1 MNLPIPYVFAFNFAC
16 LIPVVAF
23 WVISAR
29 RGPPTDFTYGVFGLA
44 AGTVGIADAVMMW
57 NRLFFAFMPGLVG
70 AAMAVF
76 GAWKLFSWK
85 RNDEFQQ
92 H

>member
-1 MNLPIPYVFAFNFAC
+1 MSIPVVFAFTFAC
-16 LIPVVAF
+16 LIPLAAF

-29 RGPPTDFTYGVFGLA
+29 RGPQTNFHFGVFGLV
-44 AGTVGIADAVMMW
+44 AGAVGIADAVMLW
-57 NRLFFAFMPGLVG
+57 NQPFIWFMPGLAG

-76 GAWKLFSWK
+76 GTWKLVSWK
-85 RNDEFQQ
+85 RNDEYQQ